1 MKTAVAS
8 VTHLRRAHPAATIDA
23 PGSVDYVYRP
33 MKFALSFLTVV
44 CALGLVGCGDPSGGV
59 DRPPKPLVI
68 KLLGFRPDVR
78 TITVQVPQMKA
89 LDCQQRIQDAL
100 AKTEGVQTTTPDL
113 ASRKIDV
120 TYDALKLGIKNI
132 EYVIAGAGFDANDTP
147 APKEAREALPAEC
160 R

>member
-1 MKTAVAS
+1 MKLV
-8 VTHLRRAHPAATIDA
+8 
-23 PGSVDYVYRP
+23 
-33 MKFALSFLTVV
+33 LSLLTVIG
-44 CALGLVGCGDPSGGV
+44 ALGLVGCGDPSGGV

-78 TITVQVPQMKA
+78 TITVQVPQMKSA
-89 LDCQQRIQDAL
+89 DCQQRIQDAL
-100 AKTEGVQTTTPDL
+100 AKTEGVQTTVPDL
-113 ASRKIDV
+113 TQRKIDV

-147 APKEAREALPAEC
+147 APKDVRDALPAEC

>member
-1 MKTAVAS
+1 MNRFLPS
-8 VTHLRRAHPAATIDA
+8 LL
-23 PGSVDYVYRP
+23 
-33 MKFALSFLTVV
+33 ALTCIALT
-44 CALGLVGCGDPSGGV
+44 GCGDPSGGP

-78 TITVQVPQMKA
+78 VITVQVPQMKSM
-89 LDCQQRIQDAL
+89 DCQQRIQDAL
-100 AKTEGVQTTTPDL
+100 AKTEGVQSTQPDL
-113 ASRKIDV
+113 AQHKIDV

>member
-1 MKTAVAS
+1 M
-8 VTHLRRAHPAATIDA
+8 HRPRHDLATIDA
-23 PGSVDYVYRP
+23 PGSVDYVTRP
-33 MKFALSFLTVV
+33 MKFALPFLTIM

-78 TITVQVPQMKA
+78 TITVQVPQMKS

-100 AKTEGVQTTTPDL
+100 AKTEGVQGTAPDL
-113 ASRKIDV
+113 SQRKLEV

-147 APKEAREALPAEC
+147 APKDVRDALPAEC
-160 R
+160 K